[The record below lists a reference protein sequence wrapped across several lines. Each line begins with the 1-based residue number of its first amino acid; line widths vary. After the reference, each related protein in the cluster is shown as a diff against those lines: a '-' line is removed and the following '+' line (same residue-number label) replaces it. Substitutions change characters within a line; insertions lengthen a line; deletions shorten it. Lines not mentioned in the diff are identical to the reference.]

1 MKEDKMPEFLELI
14 EGWEGYSPIG
24 RAKLN
29 EAAISSALNLLMNT
43 DRLPTHRWEY
53 LMKEAI
59 TTSDFPYLFGGILDR
74 ELLARYTMVVPDW
87 KSYVKVGSCKDF
99 RQREMHKVQGNETLL
114 PEVKEKGEYL
124 VAPMSDAHY
133 HIQVYK
139 RGRQFD
145 ISWESLINDDLGA
158 FNDIP
163 DRFSNAC
170 IYTEAYIATNQI
182 AVAAGP
188 NPLLFGGAIADVDGQ
203 VINNQGALA
212 LTIAN
217 LEATLGL
224 MALQT
229 DVLGRPLGIQG
240 KHLVVPP
247 RQEFTARAILTSA
260 LKQWT
265 EVGGGA
271 GVPVPTTNI
280 IPQLGIQLH
289 VNPLLPVVDA
299 SGNRNGTWYVFA
311 DPADGVAIEYD
322 YLRGHESP
330 EVCMKSSDKV
340 SVTGGAPVGP
350 FEGDFASDN
359 VFYRVRLCGGA
370 APRDPRFAYAQVTA

>member
-1 MKEDKMPEFLELI
+1 MPEFLQLM
-14 EGWEGYSPIG
+14 EGWDGYSPVRG
-24 RAKLN
+24 AQLN
-29 EAAISSALNLLMNT
+29 EAAMDRALNLLQNT
-43 DRLPTHRWEY
+43 DRLRPKMWEAK
-53 LMKEAI
+53 LEEAI

-74 ELLARYTMVVPDW
+74 ELLARYKMVVPDW
-87 KSYVKVGSCKDF
+87 RSYVKVGSCKDF
-99 RQREMHKVQGNETLL
+99 RQRELHKVQGNETLL

-170 IYTEAYIATNQI
+170 IYTEAYVATNQI

-188 NPLLFGGAIADVDGQ
+188 NPLLFGAAITDVDGQ
-203 VINNQGALA
+203 AVINQGALA

-217 LEATLGL
+217 LETTLGL
-224 MALQT
+224 MAAQT

-265 EVGGGA
+265 EVGAGG
-271 GVPVPTTNI
+271 GIPVPTTNI

-289 VNPLLPVVDA
+289 VNPLLPVIDA
-299 SGNRNGTWYVFA
+299 SGNRSGTWYVFA
-311 DPADGVAIEYD
+311 DPADGVAIEVD
-322 YLRGHESP
+322 YLRGHETP
-330 EVCMKSSDKV
+330 EICMKNSDKV
-340 SVTGGAPVGP
+340 SVTGGAPVSP
-350 FEGDFASDN
+350 FDGDFASDN
-359 VFYRVRLCGGA
+359 VFYRVRDCIGG

>member
-1 MKEDKMPEFLELI
+1 M
-14 EGWEGYSPIG
+14 WE
-24 RAKLN
+24 AKL
-29 EAAISSALNLLMNT
+29 E
-43 DRLPTHRWEY
+43 
-53 LMKEAI
+53 EAI

-74 ELLARYTMVVPDW
+74 ELLARYKMVVPDW
-87 KSYVKVGSCKDF
+87 RSYVKVGSCKDF
-99 RQREMHKVQGNETLL
+99 RQRELHKVQGNETLL

-170 IYTEAYIATNQI
+170 IYTEAYVATNQI

-188 NPLLFGGAIADVDGQ
+188 NPLLFGAAITDVDGQ
-203 VINNQGALA
+203 AVINQGALA

-217 LEATLGL
+217 LETTLGL
-224 MALQT
+224 MAAQT

-265 EVGGGA
+265 EVGAGG
-271 GVPVPTTNI
+271 GIPVPTTNI

-289 VNPLLPVVDA
+289 VNPLLPVIDA
-299 SGNRNGTWYVFA
+299 SGNRSGTWYVFA
-311 DPADGVAIEYD
+311 DPADGVAIEVD
-322 YLRGHESP
+322 YLRGHETP
-330 EVCMKSSDKV
+330 EICMKNSDKV
-340 SVTGGAPVGP
+340 SVTGGAPVSP
-350 FEGDFASDN
+350 FDGDFASDN
-359 VFYRVRLCGGA
+359 VFYRVRDCIGG